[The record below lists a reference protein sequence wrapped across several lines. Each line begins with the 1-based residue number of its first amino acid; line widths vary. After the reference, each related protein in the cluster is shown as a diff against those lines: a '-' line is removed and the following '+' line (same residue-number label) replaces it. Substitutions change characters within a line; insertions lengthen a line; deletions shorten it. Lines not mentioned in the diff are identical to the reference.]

1 MNLSTALR
9 HSAAQLAA
17 DRSGLH
23 AHYADSH
30 NDWRSISLGGPAG
43 VAARSGLAEA
53 TEWLRSP
60 LGEMKQVIEVLHQHA
75 DLQAWREG
83 VEARIISFLGKVDEF
98 SGPAALA
105 GGVLLREVRALGD
118 ALDWLCARE
127 IDALCTPTGV
137 QPPQRLEDF
146 GDLPLDTIHEI
157 NLAQASDRVVQ
168 LAADNPDMR
177 IVETSPGR
185 LVALVDPE
193 SFRTEPACITTF
205 VEGVHSSDPSTWQRA
220 IDRGRAIATASGGP
234 AAVWLG
240 YQAPSSLPRA
250 VHADPARAA
259 GQELVRFQRGIGTR
273 YPGAK
278 RTVVGYSYG
287 SVVTGYAAREEDIAS
302 DIVLVGSPGTS
313 ARHARE
319 LHGTVWAATND
330 NDPIAIATGPLG
342 GIHGPD
348 PTTQS
353 FGATALPGADGLPGD
368 HSSYWEDPQFLR
380 GLGKVASRISEPD

>member
-17 DRSGLH
+17 DRAGLH
-23 AHYADSH
+23 THYVDSH
-30 NDWRSISLGGPAG
+30 HDWRSLSLGGPAG

-53 TEWLRSP
+53 TEWLSSP
-60 LGEMKQVIEVLHQHA
+60 LGQMERVIEVLDRHA
-75 DLQAWREG
+75 DLQAWREE
-83 VEARIISFLGKVDEF
+83 VEARIISFLGKVDEL

-105 GGVLLREVRALGD
+105 GAVQLREVRALGD
-118 ALDWLCARE
+118 ALDWLCAQE
-127 IDALCTPTGV
+127 IDALCTPAGAE
-137 QPPQRLEDF
+137 PPQRLEDF
-146 GDLPLDTIHEI
+146 ADLPLDTIHEI
-157 NLAQASDRVVQ
+157 NLAQASDRVAQ

-193 SFRTEPACITTF
+193 GFRTEPASVTTF
-205 VEGVHSSDPSTWQRA
+205 VEGVHSSDPTTWQRA
-220 IDRGRAIATASGGP
+220 VDRGRNIAKASGGP

-259 GQELVRFQRGIGTR
+259 GQELVRFQRGIGKR

-313 ARHARE
+313 AQHAGE

-330 NDPIAIATGPLG
+330 NDPIAIATGPLS

-353 FGATALPGADGLPGD
+353 FGATPLPGADGLPGD
-368 HSSYWEDPQFLR
+368 HGSYWEDPQFLR
-380 GLGKVASRISEPD
+380 GLGTVAAPEPRPD

>member
-9 HSAAQLAA
+9 HSAAQLTA
-17 DRSGLH
+17 DHSGLQN
-23 AHYADSH
+23 HYVDSH
-30 NDWRSISLGGPAG
+30 HDWRSLSLGGPAG
-43 VAARSGLAEA
+43 VAARSSLAEA
-53 TEWLRSP
+53 TEWLSSP
-60 LGEMKQVIEVLHQHA
+60 LGEMERVIEVLDRHA

-118 ALDWLCARE
+118 ALDWLCAQE
-127 IDALCTPTGV
+127 IDALCTPAGV
-137 QPPQRLEDF
+137 EPPQRLEDF
-146 GDLPLDTIHEI
+146 ADLPLDTIHEI
-157 NLAQASDRVVQ
+157 NLAQASDRVAQ

-185 LVALVDPE
+185 LVALLDPE
-193 SFRTEPACITTF
+193 GFRTEPASVTTF
-205 VEGVHSSDPSTWQRA
+205 VEGVHSSDPTTWQRA
-220 IDRGRAIATASGGP
+220 VDRGRNIATASGGP

-259 GQELVRFQRGIGTR
+259 GQELARFQRGIGKR

-287 SVVTGYAAREEDIAS
+287 SVVTGYAAREKEIAS
-302 DIVLVGSPGTS
+302 DIVLV
-313 ARHARE
+313 
-319 LHGTVWAATND
+319 
-330 NDPIAIATGPLG
+330 
-342 GIHGPD
+342 
-348 PTTQS
+348 
-353 FGATALPGADGLPGD
+353 
-368 HSSYWEDPQFLR
+368 
-380 GLGKVASRISEPD
+380 

>member
-17 DRSGLH
+17 DHSGLH
-23 AHYADSH
+23 NHYADSH
-30 NDWRSISLGGPAG
+30 NDWRSIPLGGPAG

-60 LGEMKQVIEVLHQHA
+60 LEEMKQVIEVLNHHA

-83 VEARIISFLGKVDEF
+83 VEARIISFLGKLDEF
-98 SGPAALA
+98 SVPAALA

-193 SFRTEPACITTF
+193 SFRTEPACVTTF

-240 YQAPSSLPRA
+240 YQAPSNLPRA

-259 GQELVRFQRGIGTR
+259 GQELVRFQRGIGAR

-287 SVVTGYAAREEDIAS
+287 SVVTGYAAREENIAS

-313 ARHARE
+313 ARHASE

-380 GLGKVASRISEPD
+380 GLGKVASHNSRPE

>member
-60 LGEMKQVIEVLHQHA
+60 LGEMKQVIEVLHHHA

-83 VEARIISFLGKVDEF
+83 VEARIISFLGKIDEF

-168 LAADNPDMR
+168 LAADNPDLR

-380 GLGKVASRISEPD
+380 GLGKVASRTSEPD